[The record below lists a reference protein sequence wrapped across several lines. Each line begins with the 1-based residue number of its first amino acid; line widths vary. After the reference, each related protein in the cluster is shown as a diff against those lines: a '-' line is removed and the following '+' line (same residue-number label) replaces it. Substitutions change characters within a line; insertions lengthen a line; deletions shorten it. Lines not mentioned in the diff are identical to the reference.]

1 MSSLSVSLALSL
13 SLISLSLSLSLCL
26 YLCVFFRWLALWFG
40 SISRIHLVLILFLG
54 FYDDLRLI
62 FIVHLYIL

>member
-1 MSSLSVSLALSL
+1 
-13 SLISLSLSLSLCL
+13 
-26 YLCVFFRWLALWFG
+26 
-40 SISRIHLVLILFLG
+40 LVLILFLG